1 MSSDE
6 KIVLTCPECGKRYG
20 VKASAIPPE
29 GRTVR
34 CANCGNSWHSEGV
47 APATPPESAPTE
59 PPPASQDAYEEEFA
73 APPAVDHDVAP
84 TVPEVPPRSDD
95 AIAREAE
102 RQAAVQEQVIAQRTV
117 SDGRVET
124 VEVEDDVHDIGFTG
138 ATIDDDDRPVYPED
152 DEEEPRG
159 SSKRGWL
166 WLLVALVLAAAV
178 AVAVAF
184 FGPDQMRPQIGTAD
198 AADAGV
204 DTPLHVMVEERFR
217 SAPLGSGEILQVRGR
232 IINST
237 DEDQPVPPI
246 EARLFDGEGGEVLR
260 WQIDPPAEK
269 LAAGESAGFHSLK
282 RDVPRR
288 AAQMQVRFTAPT
300 A

>member
-47 APATPPESAPTE
+47 APPAPPESAPSA
-59 PPPASQDAYEEEFA
+59 PPPAPAPEDSYEEEFA
-73 APPAVDHDVAP
+73 APPAVDHDVTP
-84 TVPEVPPRSDD
+84 TEPKMSPRSDD

-102 RQAAVQEQVIAQRTV
+102 LQAADQEQVIAQRAV
-117 SDGRVET
+117 ADGHVET
-124 VEVEDDVHDIGFTG
+124 AEDKDDVHDIGFTG
-138 ATIDDDDRPVYPED
+138 ATIDDDDRPVYPEEED
-152 DEEEPRG
+152 DEPRG

-184 FGPDQMRPQIGTAD
+184 FGPEQMRPRAD
-198 AADAGV
+198 AADAGA

-237 DEDQPVPPI
+237 DEDQPVPPM